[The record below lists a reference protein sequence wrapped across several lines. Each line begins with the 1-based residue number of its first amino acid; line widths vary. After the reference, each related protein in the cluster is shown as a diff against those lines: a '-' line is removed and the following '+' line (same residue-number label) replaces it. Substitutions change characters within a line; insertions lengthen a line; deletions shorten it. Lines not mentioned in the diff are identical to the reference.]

1 MCESAVV
8 IDGDLTSYCAVIL
21 ARGRASRLGGTDKAS
36 IELHG
41 RTMLD
46 RALDAVVDAA
56 EVVVVGE
63 QVPTERPVTFV
74 IEDPAYGGPVA
85 ALLTGRDHLLRT
97 CPIVVVLAVDM
108 PFVTSSTLRRLQ
120 LAAVGHDGAVLTD
133 PEGRRQ
139 LALLLDLSRLDVVQ
153 PEREARHD
161 AALRD
166 LLAPLDL
173 VEVAP
178 VGFEHRDVDSWSDL
192 RDISEL

>member
-1 MCESAVV
+1 M
-8 IDGDLTSYCAVIL
+8 IDAALTSFCAVIL

-41 RTMLD
+41 RTLLD
-46 RALDAVVDAA
+46 RAIDAVIDAS

-63 QVPTERPVTFV
+63 QVPTERPATFV

-85 ALLTGRDHLLRT
+85 ALLTGRDHLLRS
-97 CPIVVVLAVDM
+97 CPTLAVLAVDM
-108 PFVTSSTLRRLQ
+108 PFVTTSTFRRLHE
-120 LAAVGHDGAVLTD
+120 AAVGRDGAVLTD

-139 LALLLDLSRLDVVQ
+139 LAMVLDLSRLDAVQ
-153 PEREARHD
+153 PSREDRHG

-173 VEVAP
+173 AAVAP
-178 VGFEHRDVDSWSDL
+178 IGAEHRDVDSWTDL
-192 RDISEL
+192 RDIADL